1 MPGGSHG
8 AADLDSLVRQDYTF
22 AATVAHVILADD
34 HPLFL
39 EALREAV
46 ERAGITV
53 VGAVT
58 RGDEL
63 IELANRTDELDAV
76 LLDLSMPGYDGFKC
90 LELLRASKP
99 KAALI
104 VVSASDDEGD
114 IRRALDLGAVC
125 FVGKATNPEDMAG
138 ALHVLLLDSVHLP
151 PTRQNGSS
159 RGTTPESAR
168 LTRREIEI
176 LRLAAEGR
184 SNAEIAASLWVT
196 EQTVKF
202 HLSNIYRKLDVSNR
216 TGASRW
222 AQQNGL
228 V

>member
-1 MPGGSHG
+1 M
-8 AADLDSLVRQDYTF
+8 AN
-22 AATVAHVILADD
+22 VILADD

-63 IELANRTDELDAV
+63 IELASRTKELDAV
-76 LLDLSMPGYDGFKC
+76 LLDLSMPGYDGFRC
-90 LELLRASKP
+90 LELLRATKP

-114 IRRALDLGAVC
+114 IQRALDLGAVC

-151 PTRQNGSS
+151 PSRQNGRPVSAVS
-159 RGTTPESAR
+159 ETAAR
-168 LTRREIEI
+168 LTRREVEI

-184 SNAEIAASLWVT
+184 SNSEIAGSLWVT

-202 HLSNIYRKLDVSNR
+202 HLSNIYRKLGVSNR

>member
-1 MPGGSHG
+1 M
-8 AADLDSLVRQDYTF
+8 AN
-22 AATVAHVILADD
+22 VILADD

-39 EALREAV
+39 EALRQAV
-46 ERAGITV
+46 ERAGINV

-58 RGDEL
+58 RGDDL
-63 IELANRTDELDAV
+63 IELASRTDELDAV
-76 LLDLSMPGYDGFKC
+76 LLDLSMPGYDGFRC
-90 LELLRASKP
+90 LELLRATKP
-99 KAALI
+99 KASLI
-104 VVSASDDEGD
+104 VISGSDDADD
-114 IRRALDLGAVC
+114 IQRALDLGAVC

-151 PTRQNGSS
+151 PSRPNGRTATVS
-159 RGTTPESAR
+159 ESAAR
-168 LTRREIEI
+168 LTRRELEI

-184 SNAEIAASLWVT
+184 SNSEIAGSLWVT

-202 HLSNIYRKLDVSNR
+202 HLSNIYRKLGVSNR

>member
-1 MPGGSHG
+1 M
-8 AADLDSLVRQDYTF
+8 AN
-22 AATVAHVILADD
+22 VILADD

-39 EALREAV
+39 AALKEAV
-46 ERAGITV
+46 ERAGINV

-63 IELANRTDELDAV
+63 VELADRTEQLDAV

-99 KAALI
+99 KASLI
-104 VVSASDDEGD
+104 VVSGSDDEAD
-114 IRRALDLGAVC
+114 IQRALDLGAVC

-151 PTRQNGSS
+151 PARANG
-159 RGTTPESAR
+159 RGAEPPGAAAAH
-168 LTRREIEI
+168 LTKREVEI

-184 SNAEIAASLWVT
+184 SNSEIAQALWVT

-202 HLSNIYRKLDVSNR
+202 HLSNIYRKLGVSNR

>member
-1 MPGGSHG
+1 M
-8 AADLDSLVRQDYTF
+8 AN
-22 AATVAHVILADD
+22 VILADD

-46 ERAGITV
+46 ERAGINV

-58 RGDEL
+58 RGDDL
-63 IELANRTDELDAV
+63 VELAKQTDDLDAV
-76 LLDLSMPGYDGFKC
+76 LLDISMPGYDGFRC
-90 LELLRASKP
+90 LELLRATKP
-99 KAALI
+99 NASLI
-104 VVSASDDEGD
+104 VVSGSDSEAD
-114 IRRALDLGAVC
+114 IQRALDLGAVC

-151 PTRQNGSS
+151 PARANG
-159 RGTTPESAR
+159 RPADAPGVAAAR
-168 LTRREIEI
+168 LTRREVEI

-184 SNAEIAASLWVT
+184 SNSEIAQTLWVT

-202 HLSNIYRKLDVSNR
+202 HLSNIYRKLGVSNR